1 MATQPRG
8 LHNFI
13 ADIRNATSKDDER
26 MRVDKEL
33 ANIRQKFAASSNLNS
48 YQKKKYVWKMC
59 YIYML
64 GYDVDFGHIE
74 MISLLTSTKFQE
86 KSVGYMAVALLLK
99 PTDEMMTL
107 VVNSMRN
114 DLVGSL
120 HHGQTLA
127 LSAIANIGSV
137 ELAEALAADVQ
148 RLITD
153 PLTIASYLNPNLV
166 LTPEQESRNRALIRK
181 KAALC
186 LLRLYRSNP
195 ECIDLSEWPVRMGV
209 LLEERDLGVI
219 ISLMSLLYGFALT
232 NPSEFESVVPFVVGI
247 LHRLVVQRHCPP
259 DYTYYKT
266 PSPWL
271 QVNDAIIVCNPSFL
285 CY

>member
-1 MATQPRG
+1 MKARKLQK
-8 LHNFI
+8 LINEI
-13 ADIRNATSKDDER
+13 LNSTSKDDER
-26 MRVDKEL
+26 IRVDKEL
-33 ANIRQKFAASSNLNS
+33 ANIRQKFAASSKLS
-48 YQKKKYVWKMC
+48 SSQKKKYVWKMC

-64 GYDVDFGHIE
+64 GYDADFGHIE
-74 MISLLTSTKFQE
+74 MISLLSSPKFQE

-166 LTPEQESRNRALIRK
+166 LTPDQESRNRALIRK